1 MLFVH
6 LPSRQ
11 LARLLSG
18 EQSLFCVQPVTITG
32 KPLEDDEELEEEDVD
47 ELLEEP
53 LEEDEEEPE
62 EDDELLEEPLEED
75 EEEPE
80 EDDELL
86 EEPLEEDE
94 EEPDEDDGTQEPKT
108 VAPSPL
114 AQAGAPRE
122 HIFAGCVA
130 GH

>member
-75 EEEPE
+75 EEEP
-80 EDDELL
+80 
-86 EEPLEEDE
+86 
-94 EEPDEDDGTQEPKT
+94 DEDDGTQEPKT

>member
-53 LEEDEEEPE
+53 LEEDEEEP
-62 EDDELLEEPLEED
+62 
-75 EEEPE
+75 
-80 EDDELL
+80 
-86 EEPLEEDE
+86 
-94 EEPDEDDGTQEPKT
+94 DEDDGTQEPKT